1 MRFII
6 VTGLSGAGKSEA
18 TNALEDMGYFC
29 VDNLPPKLIRKFA
42 DVCQQSDGKI
52 DKVALVMDIRGGV
65 FFNDLFESLNE
76 LSKYQFKYEILFL
89 DTSDEVLVKRFKE
102 KRRSHPLSPGGR
114 VITGIELERKKLREV
129 KDKAD
134 VIIDTSKY
142 AIKDLR
148 EELARKFGD
157 KDMPEKQMAITIL
170 SFGFKYGIPVDSDLV
185 FDVRFIPNP
194 FYILELKPLSGNDE
208 PVKKYV
214 LNQQET
220 KTFLEKS
227 NDMLEFLIPNYK
239 KEGKRQLII
248 SIGCT
253 GGRHRSVAIA
263 NAIYEMLRQNEHNVY
278 IEHRDIKRIYIRE
291 IKNYDNKYTKCSG
304 CWWGYRTFYHVERV
318 KTAY

>member
-29 VDNLPPKLIRKFA
+29 VDNLPPKLIKKFA
-42 DVCQQSDGKI
+42 EVCKQSKGSI
-52 DKVALVMDIRGGV
+52 DKVALVMDIRGGI
-65 FFNDLFESLNE
+65 FFDDLFESLSE
-76 LSKYQFKYEILFL
+76 LSREQFRYEILFL

-102 KRRSHPLSPGGR
+102 KRRSHPLAPGGR
-114 VITGIELERKKLREV
+114 VITGIELERQKLREV

-148 EELARKFGD
+148 EEMARKFGD
-157 KDMPEKQMAITIL
+157 KEMPEKQMAITIL

-194 FYILELKPLSGNDE
+194 FYIPELKPFSGNDE
-208 PVKKYV
+208 PVKNYV
-214 LNQQET
+214 MEQTET
-220 KTFLEKS
+220 QTFLQKA
-227 NDMLEFLIPNYK
+227 NDMFEFLIPNYQ

-263 NAIYEMLRQNEHNVY
+263 NSIYETLRANNHDVY
-278 IEHRDIKRIYIRE
+278 IEHRDIKE
-291 IKNYDNKYTKCSG
+291 DVHKGDKKL
-304 CWWGYRTFYHVERV
+304 
-318 KTAY
+318 

>member
-29 VDNLPPKLIRKFA
+29 VDNLPPKLIKKFA
-42 DVCQQSDGKI
+42 EVCKQSQGSI
-52 DKVALVMDIRGGV
+52 DKVALVMDIRGGI
-65 FFNDLFESLNE
+65 FFDDLFESLSE
-76 LSKYQFKYEILFL
+76 LSREQFQYEILFL

-102 KRRSHPLSPGGR
+102 KRRSHPLAPGGR
-114 VITGIELERKKLREV
+114 VITGIELERQKLREV

-148 EELARKFGD
+148 EEMARKFGD
-157 KDMPEKQMAITIL
+157 KEMPEKQMAITIL

-194 FYILELKPLSGNDE
+194 FYIPELKPFSGNDE
-208 PVKKYV
+208 PVKNYV
-214 LNQQET
+214 MEQTET
-220 KTFLEKS
+220 QTFLQKA
-227 NDMLEFLIPNYK
+227 NDMFEFLIPNYQ

-263 NAIYEMLRQNEHNVY
+263 NSIYETLRANNHDVY
-278 IEHRDIKRIYIRE
+278 VEHRDIKE
-291 IKNYDNKYTKCSG
+291 DVHKGDKKL
-304 CWWGYRTFYHVERV
+304 
-318 KTAY
+318 

>member
-29 VDNLPPKLIRKFA
+29 VDNLPPKLIKKFA
-42 DVCQQSDGKI
+42 EVCKQSKGSI
-52 DKVALVMDIRGGV
+52 DKVALVMDIRGGI
-65 FFNDLFESLNE
+65 FFDDLFESLSE
-76 LSKYQFKYEILFL
+76 LSKEQFQYEILFL

-102 KRRSHPLSPGGR
+102 KRRSHPLAPGGR
-114 VITGIELERKKLREV
+114 VITGIELERQKLREV

-148 EELARKFGD
+148 EEMARKFGD
-157 KDMPEKQMAITIL
+157 KEMPEKQMAITIL

-194 FYILELKPLSGNDE
+194 FYIPELKPFSGNDE
-208 PVKKYV
+208 PVKNYV
-214 LNQQET
+214 MEQTET
-220 KTFLEKS
+220 QTFLQKV
-227 NDMLEFLIPNYK
+227 NDMFEFLIPNYQ

-263 NAIYEMLRQNEHNVY
+263 NSIYETLRVNNHDVY
-278 IEHRDIKRIYIRE
+278 IEHRDIKE
-291 IKNYDNKYTKCSG
+291 DVHKGDKKL
-304 CWWGYRTFYHVERV
+304 
-318 KTAY
+318 

>member
-29 VDNLPPKLIRKFA
+29 VDNLPPKLIKKFA
-42 DVCQQSDGKI
+42 EVCKQSQGSI
-52 DKVALVMDIRGGV
+52 DKVALVMDIRGGI
-65 FFNDLFESLNE
+65 FFDDLFESLSE
-76 LSKYQFKYEILFL
+76 LSREQFRYEILFL

-102 KRRSHPLSPGGR
+102 KRRSHPLAPGGR
-114 VITGIELERKKLREV
+114 VITGIELERQKLREV

-148 EELARKFGD
+148 EEMARKFGD
-157 KDMPEKQMAITIL
+157 KEMPEKQMAITIL

-194 FYILELKPLSGNDE
+194 FYIPELKPFSGNDE
-208 PVKKYV
+208 PVKNYV
-214 LNQQET
+214 MDQIET
-220 KTFLEKS
+220 QTFLEKA
-227 NDMLEFLIPNYK
+227 NDMFEFLIPNYQ

-263 NAIYEMLRQNEHNVY
+263 NSIYETLHSNNHDVY
-278 IEHRDIKRIYIRE
+278 VEHRDIKDDVH
-291 IKNYDNKYTKCSG
+291 KGDKKL
-304 CWWGYRTFYHVERV
+304 
-318 KTAY
+318 

>member
-18 TNALEDMGYFC
+18 TNTLEDMGYFC
-29 VDNLPPKLIRKFA
+29 VDNLPPKLIKKFA
-42 DVCQQSDGKI
+42 EVCKQSQGSI
-52 DKVALVMDIRGGV
+52 DKVALVMDIRGGI
-65 FFNDLFESLNE
+65 FFDDLFESLSE
-76 LSKYQFKYEILFL
+76 LSREQFQYEILFL

-102 KRRSHPLSPGGR
+102 KRRSHPLAPGGR
-114 VITGIELERKKLREV
+114 VITGIELERQKLREV

-148 EELARKFGD
+148 EEMARKFGD
-157 KDMPEKQMAITIL
+157 KEMPEKQMAITIL

-194 FYILELKPLSGNDE
+194 FYIPELKPFSGNDE
-208 PVKKYV
+208 PVKNYV
-214 LNQQET
+214 MDQIET
-220 KTFLEKS
+220 QTFLEKA
-227 NDMLEFLIPNYK
+227 NDMFEFLIPNYQ

-263 NAIYEMLRQNEHNVY
+263 NSIYETLHSNNHDVY
-278 IEHRDIKRIYIRE
+278 VEHRDIKEDVHKRD
-291 IKNYDNKYTKCSG
+291 KKL
-304 CWWGYRTFYHVERV
+304 
-318 KTAY
+318 

>member
-29 VDNLPPKLIRKFA
+29 VDNLPPKLIKKFA
-42 DVCQQSDGKI
+42 EVCKQSKGSI
-52 DKVALVMDIRGGV
+52 DKVALVMDIRGGI
-65 FFNDLFESLNE
+65 FFDDLFESLSE
-76 LSKYQFKYEILFL
+76 LSKEQFQYEILFL

-102 KRRSHPLSPGGR
+102 KRRSHPLAPGGR
-114 VITGIELERKKLREV
+114 VITGIELERQKLRDV

-148 EELARKFGD
+148 EEMARKFGD
-157 KDMPEKQMAITIL
+157 KEMPEKQMAITIL

-194 FYILELKPLSGNDE
+194 FYIPELKPFSGNDE
-208 PVKKYV
+208 PVKNYV
-214 LNQQET
+214 MEQTET
-220 KTFLEKS
+220 QTFLQKA
-227 NDMLEFLIPNYK
+227 NDMFEFLIPNYQ

-253 GGRHRSVAIA
+253 VGRHRSVAIA
-263 NAIYEMLRQNEHNVY
+263 NSIYETLRANNHDVY
-278 IEHRDIKRIYIRE
+278 IEHRDIKE
-291 IKNYDNKYTKCSG
+291 DVHKGDKKL
-304 CWWGYRTFYHVERV
+304 
-318 KTAY
+318 

>member
-6 VTGLSGAGKSEA
+6 VPGLSGEGKSEA

-29 VDNLPPKLIRKFA
+29 VDNLPPKLIKKFA
-42 DVCQQSDGKI
+42 EVCKQSQGSI
-52 DKVALVMDIRGGV
+52 DKVALVMDIRGGI
-65 FFNDLFESLNE
+65 FFDDLFESLSE
-76 LSKYQFKYEILFL
+76 LSREQFKYEILFL

-102 KRRSHPLSPGGR
+102 KRRSHPLAPGGR
-114 VITGIELERKKLREV
+114 VITGIELERQKLREV

-148 EELARKFGD
+148 EEMARKFGD
-157 KDMPEKQMAITIL
+157 KEMPEKQMAITIL

-194 FYILELKPLSGNDE
+194 FYIPELKPFSGNDE
-208 PVKKYV
+208 PVKNYV
-214 LNQQET
+214 MDQIET
-220 KTFLEKS
+220 QTFLEKA
-227 NDMLEFLIPNYK
+227 NDMFEFLIPNYQ

-263 NAIYEMLRQNEHNVY
+263 NSIYETLHSNNHDVY
-278 IEHRDIKRIYIRE
+278 VEHRDIKE
-291 IKNYDNKYTKCSG
+291 DVHKGDKKL
-304 CWWGYRTFYHVERV
+304 WW
-318 KTAY
+318 

>member
-29 VDNLPPKLIRKFA
+29 VDNLPPKLIKKFA
-42 DVCQQSDGKI
+42 EVCKQSQGSI
-52 DKVALVMDIRGGV
+52 DKVALVMDIRGGI
-65 FFNDLFESLNE
+65 FFDDLFESLSE
-76 LSKYQFKYEILFL
+76 LSKEQFQYEILFL
-89 DTSDEVLVKRFKE
+89 DTSDEVLVKRVKE
-102 KRRSHPLSPGGR
+102 KRRSHPLAPGGR
-114 VITGIELERKKLREV
+114 VITGIELERQKLREV

-148 EELARKFGD
+148 EEMARKFGD
-157 KDMPEKQMAITIL
+157 KEMPEKQMAITIL

-194 FYILELKPLSGNDE
+194 FYIPELKPFSGNDE
-208 PVKKYV
+208 PVKNYV
-214 LNQQET
+214 MEQTET
-220 KTFLEKS
+220 QTFLQKA
-227 NDMLEFLIPNYK
+227 NDMFEFLIPNYQ

-263 NAIYEMLRQNEHNVY
+263 NSIYETLRANNHDVY
-278 IEHRDIKRIYIRE
+278 VEHRDIKE
-291 IKNYDNKYTKCSG
+291 DVHKGDKKL
-304 CWWGYRTFYHVERV
+304 
-318 KTAY
+318 

>member
-29 VDNLPPKLIRKFA
+29 VDNLPPKLIKKFA
-42 DVCQQSDGKI
+42 EVCKQSQGSI
-52 DKVALVMDIRGGV
+52 DKVALVMDIRGGI
-65 FFNDLFESLNE
+65 FFDDLFESLSE
-76 LSKYQFKYEILFL
+76 LSKEQFQYEILFL

-102 KRRSHPLSPGGR
+102 KRRSHPLAPGGR
-114 VITGIELERKKLREV
+114 VITGIELERQKLRDV

-148 EELARKFGD
+148 EEMARKFGD
-157 KDMPEKQMAITIL
+157 KEMPEKQMAITIL

-194 FYILELKPLSGNDE
+194 FYIPELKPFSGNDE
-208 PVKKYV
+208 PVKNYV
-214 LNQQET
+214 MEQTET
-220 KTFLEKS
+220 QTFLQKA
-227 NDMLEFLIPNYK
+227 NDMFEFLIPNYQ

-248 SIGCT
+248 SIGCP

-263 NAIYEMLRQNEHNVY
+263 NSIYETLRANNHDVY
-278 IEHRDIKRIYIRE
+278 IEHRDIKE
-291 IKNYDNKYTKCSG
+291 DVHKGDKKL
-304 CWWGYRTFYHVERV
+304 
-318 KTAY
+318 

>member
-29 VDNLPPKLIRKFA
+29 VDNLPPKLIKKFA
-42 DVCQQSDGKI
+42 EVCKQSKGSI
-52 DKVALVMDIRGGV
+52 DKVALVMDIRGGI
-65 FFNDLFESLNE
+65 FFDDLFESLSE
-76 LSKYQFKYEILFL
+76 LSKEQFQYEILFL

-102 KRRSHPLSPGGR
+102 KRRSHPLAPGGR
-114 VITGIELERKKLREV
+114 VITGIELERQKLREV
-129 KDKAD
+129 KNKAD

-148 EELARKFGD
+148 EEMARKFGD
-157 KDMPEKQMAITIL
+157 KEMPEKQMAITIL

-194 FYILELKPLSGNDE
+194 FYIPELKPFSGNDE
-208 PVKKYV
+208 PVKNYV
-214 LNQQET
+214 MEQTET
-220 KTFLEKS
+220 QTFLQKA
-227 NDMLEFLIPNYK
+227 NDMFEFLIPNYQ

-263 NAIYEMLRQNEHNVY
+263 NSIYETLRANNHDVY
-278 IEHRDIKRIYIRE
+278 IEHRDIKE
-291 IKNYDNKYTKCSG
+291 DVHKGDKKL
-304 CWWGYRTFYHVERV
+304 
-318 KTAY
+318 